1 MRRQKVCCR
10 LPAESGIPVR
20 QPVLYIEFKSVRI
33 KARERRKYAGDC
45 CYDRNYIIS
54 IRLKE
59 FANEFQFGEGD
70 LVITN
75 EYIYQPYFGALNLK
89 CDVLYQE
96 RYGKGELMTRWW
108 KQ

>member
-1 MRRQKVCCR
+1 MLEIVVRPELYHFDKV
-10 LPAESGIPVR
+10 
-20 QPVLYIEFKSVRI
+20 
-33 KARERRKYAGDC
+33 
-45 CYDRNYIIS
+45 
-54 IRLKE
+54 KE
-59 FANEFQFGEGD
+59 FANEFSIGEGD

-96 RYGKGELMTRWW
+96 SMERASLMTRWW